1 MQRAAHFYD
10 LCQSDADG
18 NFSAGQFGN
27 LPEFCKPRRKEGNPS
42 VFSYIDGWEVV
53 PTGDVFADFETGRKY
68 AEMTVAY
75 ARQIGSATFI
85 SFVLEAIALK
95 RFCDGV
101 SPALALNAVG
111 IEAGFF
117 QRLAQITFCG
127 SMN

>member
-1 MQRAAHFYD
+1 MQIVHFWNV
-10 LCQSDADG
+10 LEADSEG
-18 NFSAGQFGN
+18 NFPAAQFGN

-42 VFSYIDGWEVV
+42 VFTYIDGWEVV
-53 PTGDVFADFETGRKY
+53 PAGDVFADFETGRKY

-85 SFVLEAIALK
+85 SFVLEAIAMRK
-95 RFCDGV
+95 FCDGV
-101 SPALALNAVG
+101 SPESALNTIG